1 VNGTIKFGLPLAA
14 ALAIAACSSGGST
27 LPGTTGTNQ
36 IGQSV
41 WPNHYVPQWYS
52 KHLARQ
58 WCPQVMNVPTCL
70 VLKGDS
76 IDPNVNGLAPSD
88 FQTRYK
94 LPSTKGSGQVVALV
108 DAYDQPNAASDLQT
122 YRTQWGLGKGKF
134 NKYNQSGQKKNYPE
148 SCSVSS
154 GWCVEEDLDIEMV
167 AAVCPK
173 CTIDLI
179 ETEPNSLPTGDVEA
193 VKLGAHIVSNSWIC
207 YGSNNCAPTSDF
219 NAKGVVYLA
228 ATGDR
233 GYNLNGAPESLS
245 TVVAVGGTTLTKS
258 GSKYT
263 EVVWPD
269 AGGGCSDNGGGSG
282 VAKPS
287 WQKDKSC
294 KFRTDGDVAA
304 VACVCVA
311 EYDSLNGGWFLV
323 GGTSVASPM
332 NAGIFALAGNANSQ
346 NAGQNFWALTGKARK
361 QDLHYISSGSD
372 GTCGGS
378 YLCTAGTK
386 QFGEYAGPIG
396 WGTPNGIKA
405 Y

>member
-1 VNGTIKFGLPLAA
+1 
-14 ALAIAACSSGGST
+14 
-27 LPGTTGTNQ
+27 
-36 IGQSV
+36 
-41 WPNHYVPQWYS
+41 
-52 KHLARQ
+52 
-58 WCPQVMNVPTCL
+58 MNVPTCL
-70 VLKGDS
+70 VLVGNP
-76 IDPNVNGLAPSD
+76 IDPAVSGLAPSD
-88 FQTRYK
+88 FQTRYN
-94 LPSTKGSGQVVALV
+94 LPSTTKGSGQVVALV

-134 NKYNQSGQKKNYPE
+134 NKYNQSGQKKNYPQ
-148 SCSVSS
+148 SCAGVSGG

-179 ETEPNSLPTGDVEA
+179 EVNNASSNALPAGDVEA

-207 YGSNNCAPTSDF
+207 YGSVSCAPQSDF
-219 NAKGVVYLA
+219 DAKGVLYLA

-233 GYNLNGAPESLS
+233 GYNQNGAPEALS

-269 AGGGCSDNGGGSG
+269 AGGGCATG
-282 VAKPS
+282 ATKPS
-287 WQKDKSC
+287 WQKDPSC
-294 KFRTDGDVAA
+294 TSRTDGDVAA
-304 VACVCVA
+304 VACICVA
-311 EYDSLNGGWFLV
+311 EYDSNHGGWFMV

-332 NAGIFALAGNANSQ
+332 NAGIFALAGNASTQ
-346 NAGQNFWALTGKARK
+346 NAGENFWKLTGKARK
-361 QDLHYISSGSD
+361 HDLHYISSGND

-386 QFGEYAGPIG
+386 QFGEYSGPAG